1 MTKRITH
8 IGFDADDTLW
18 HCEDLFFEAYQR
30 LQKFL
35 PDRCIEDVIDAVYD
49 VERLNLELYGY
60 GVKSFTLSIVE
71 TYLTLKKDADGTEIK
86 ELLNIGKTIL
96 DSPTRIF
103 EGVEKALEQLSQ
115 HYKLL
120 LITKGELVDQE
131 RKISN
136 SQLAEYFDFIDIISE
151 KTPQAYARLLSE
163 KGIFPKNF
171 SMIGNSVKSDIL
183 PVLKIGG
190 HAIHIP
196 YEYTWKHEEYH
207 VERSVQSYPVLDS
220 IAAAVDFLKERGKNL

>member
-1 MTKRITH
+1 MTQRITH

-18 HCEDLFFEAYQR
+18 HCEDLFFEAH
-30 LQKFL
+30 LGLKKLL
-35 PDRCIEDVIDAVYD
+35 PDRRIEDVIDAVYD
-49 VERLNLELYGY
+49 VERLNLEIYGY
-60 GVKSFTLSIVE
+60 GVKSFTLSLVE
-71 TYLTLKKDADGTEIK
+71 TYLTLKKDADGTEIE
-86 ELLNIGKTIL
+86 ELLNIGKSIL

-103 EGVEKALEQLSQ
+103 EGVENTLGQLSQ

-136 SQLAEYFDFIDIISE
+136 SQLANYFDFIDIISE
-151 KTPQAYARLLSE
+151 KSPHAYAKILSD
-163 KGIFPKNF
+163 KKISPKNF
-171 SMIGNSVKSDIL
+171 VMIGNSVKSDIL

-196 YEYTWKHEEYH
+196 YEYTWKHEEH
-207 VERSVQSYPVLDS
+207 SVERSVQSYPVLDS
-220 IAAAVDFLKERGKNL
+220 IAAVADFLTEREKN